1 MVGDGT
7 NDAPALATADLGISL
22 GGGTALASDAADISI
37 VDDDLSAVGT
47 TFDLADAARRRV
59 RQNNAVAVLY
69 NVVTI
74 PLAVVGL
81 LNPVFAM
88 GAVVTSGGLLAA
100 NSFRD
105 LIGE

>member
-22 GGGTALASDAADISI
+22 GSGTALASDAADIAI
-37 VDDDLSAVGT
+37 VDDDLSAVET
-47 TFDLADAARRRV
+47 TFDLAHAARRRV
-59 RQNNAVAVLY
+59 KQNNGIALLY
-69 NVVTI
+69 NGITI

-88 GAVVTSGGLLAA
+88 AAVVASGGLLAA

-105 LIGE
+105 LID